1 METEL
6 RLILF
11 IQIYSIYFKIVE
23 ETPSKILHVY
33 HNYVLKA
40 GDCLAQKDIES
51 DRMRTFIL
59 YGRIGEKDDS

>member
-11 IQIYSIYFKIVE
+11 IQIYSIYFNIIE
-23 ETPSKILHVY
+23 ESPSKILHVY

-40 GDCLAQKDIES
+40 GNCLAQKDIEFE
-51 DRMRTFIL
+51 RMKTFIL